1 MKKNTF
7 VMALCGLAAFFSV
20 LMTLTSSAYAGKKVE
35 SLGDSS
41 DFESVYQLK
50 DEAERDLEEFTKAK
64 VALSKDDFSHAVKIY
79 VSTDLTSVSSE
90 EEDIR
95 SALEKEAND
104 RQQRRKRHCRDHRCK
119 GANSSHT
126 ESYRREALHRG
137 GSLPGRSDPDGE
149 GNYEINSDAR
159 NQRQSRFGWRIQL
172 KIKGKPTKKL
182 LTFSHRGNDENYSG
196 NHSLGDRGVESVF
209 TVLRLDHQ

>member
-35 SLGDSS
+35 TLGDSS

-95 SALEKEAND
+95 SALEK
-104 RQQRRKRHCRDHRCK
+104 
-119 GANSSHT
+119 
-126 ESYRREALHRG
+126 
-137 GSLPGRSDPDGE
+137 GS
-149 GNYEINSDAR
+149 
-159 NQRQSRFGWRIQL
+159 
-172 KIKGKPTKKL
+172 K
-182 LTFSHRGNDENYSG
+182 
-196 NHSLGDRGVESVF
+196 
-209 TVLRLDHQ
+209 